1 MDSNE
6 LFSND
11 EEGGPDKENM
21 QYAVLSSTR
30 ALVEKSDEVL
40 QVIAADRENTQGD
53 IQSLKE
59 SLQSIQAAQKKI
71 TQMLE
76 KATPGGGGASSS
88 RNQKVN
94 REVSVRMS

>member
-1 MDSNE
+1 MDSDE

-30 ALVEKSDEVL
+30 ALVEKSEEVL

-59 SLQSIQAAQKKI
+59 SLQSIQAAQKI
-71 TQMLE
+71 NQMLE